1 MSTSSPYK
9 VIERSIFSSRCFLEN
24 MKRTNIIENVEAK
37 VLEQWYDWCT
47 ENSNIKIDLI
57 GTYIIGYEII
67 LS

>member
-47 ENSNIKIDLI
+47 RNSNIKIDLI

-67 LS
+67 LL